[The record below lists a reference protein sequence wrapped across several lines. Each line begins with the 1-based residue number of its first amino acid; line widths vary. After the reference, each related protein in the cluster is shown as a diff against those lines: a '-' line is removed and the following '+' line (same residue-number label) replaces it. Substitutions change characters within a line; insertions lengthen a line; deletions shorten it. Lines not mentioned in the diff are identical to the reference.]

1 MGRGSVTGHGC
12 IKSNIG
18 CGSWLSQVRRR
29 SWVMALSSPVW
40 VVDYGSLKSSV
51 GHDGLIYGSWVLI
64 LGGF

>member
-1 MGRGSVTGHGC
+1 
-12 IKSNIG
+12 
-18 CGSWLSQVRRR
+18 
-29 SWVMALSSPVW
+29 MALSSPVW